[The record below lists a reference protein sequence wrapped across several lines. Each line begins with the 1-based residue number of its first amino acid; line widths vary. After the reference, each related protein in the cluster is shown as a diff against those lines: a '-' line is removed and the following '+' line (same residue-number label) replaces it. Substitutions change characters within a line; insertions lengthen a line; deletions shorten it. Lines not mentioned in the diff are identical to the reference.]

1 MANNN
6 ININITASDN
16 ATPTIQK
23 IEQAVSNLGKKAT
36 ASISITGLDAIDKQ
50 LASLTSKT
58 ASQKLKISTGIDTN
72 ATTELKN
79 WGATAVLAST
89 NATNGFKNFE
99 KQLKETGS
107 NIDNIGSRLRYLSL
121 VMSVA
126 FAGGIVMLQKFI
138 SSAKEAETAEMK
150 LMVAAQTTGETYEKL
165 SSDAQKLVS
174 ATGGM
179 LNLADASETLSNAQ
193 MALGDSEKSYLW
205 ALRMVDTAM
214 VKKQNATDSSAEAV
228 KKASIGLLT
237 YREVMYDSA
246 GAEIRFKEAEKE
258 FAKEFN
264 NGNKN
269 LTERQKRLALYNA
282 TMKQTEQYSGMASLA
297 SSTFSGSLTKMNANV
312 KMMQTNLGNAI
323 TPLFGTLA
331 LAVDSTASK
340 ISNFSREHS
349 GLTMAIIAGAIATTG
364 FVTVVAG
371 AGALVEMLS
380 SSIGSLGKMF
390 TFILNPAIL
399 KIIIQLGILIGV
411 IGGLTY
417 AWLKLTNRW
426 DIWKNKLT
434 VLGQKIKNSIDA
446 FKESAETA
454 DDTAKK
460 LQKSIDNLQTAIND
474 ATADFNQQMSE
485 WVVSHDKNISK
496 LKSQIRD
503 LKNEYSDNIKEI
515 KDDWNDAMDDLT
527 LSHARK
533 TEDLQEQIDEEVS
546 KGIWADQTK
555 IKNLRKELA
564 RENEDYALAQAEKTT
579 TKEDQLLEETKQYD
593 EKLKDY
599 ERQLK
604 EEEALEAKHSAIISK
619 YRIQPYLDEVE
630 KMVQNRNRQLRDQAE
645 QIESIKEMY
654 GSEKNAIGGVSEA
667 LNGLG
672 DLSTEV
678 GELQV
683 RSLREG
689 IEEWWNSLDTIN
701 KVAAGIIGIGT
712 ALLGVAAFVSLGGK
726 VYNAFAGFFLS
737 LGIGNAAVGFSAVA
751 TKVSL
756 LTKAVGILMATIST
770 PVSVVILTAAALTAI
785 GLIASE
791 WNKLKNEMEDAQE
804 SATRAS
810 QMTYEATNKWQQKFE
825 NGEIS
830 YSELQKR
837 LKTLGTNNWSN
848 TGTSSYN
855 PFQASGG
862 PIIENR
868 PYIVGEEGPELFIP
882 NSNGYIASNDK
893 LGGMTITN
901 NISINN
907 PSVRSDADIKSIAQA
922 VKDVISRELS
932 LKKFA

>member
-6 ININITASDN
+6 ININITASDK

-23 IEQAVSNLGKKAT
+23 IEQAVTNLGKKAT
-36 ASISITGLDAIDKQ
+36 ASISITGLDSVNKQ
-50 LASLTSKT
+50 ISALTSKATGSSLKLNT
-58 ASQKLKISTGIDTN
+58 ALSPSALSDLK
-72 ATTELKN
+72 AF
-79 WGATAVLAST
+79 GATAIIATS
-89 NATNGFKNFE
+89 NATNGFKNYE
-99 KQLKETGS
+99 NQLKNVSSG
-107 NIDNIGSRLRYLSL
+107 IDNIGSRLRYLSL

-126 FAGGIVMLQKFI
+126 LAGGIVLIQKFI

-193 MALGDSEKSYLW
+193 MALGDSEKAYLW

-269 LTERQKRLALYNA
+269 LTERQKRLSLYNA

-297 SSTFSGSLTKMNANV
+297 STTFSGSLTKMNANV

-331 LAVDSTASK
+331 VAVDSVSSK

-349 GLTMAIIAGAIATTG
+349 GLTMALIAGTIATTG
-364 FVTVVAG
+364 FVTIVAG

-399 KIIIQLGILIGV
+399 KTIIQLGILVGV

-434 VLGQKIKNSIDA
+434 VLGQRIKNSIDA

-474 ATADFNQQMSE
+474 ATSDFNQQMSE
-485 WVVSHDKNISK
+485 WVVNHDKNISK
-496 LKSQIRD
+496 LKNQIKD

-515 KDDWNDAMDDLT
+515 KDDWNSAMDDLT

-555 IKNLRKELA
+555 IKNLKKELA
-564 RENEDYALAQAEKTT
+564 RENEDYALASEEKIDTKEEQIKKEKT
-579 TKEDQLLEETKQYD
+579 QYE
-593 EKLKDY
+593 EKLEDLEK
-599 ERQLK
+599 ELK
-604 EEEALEAKHSAIISK
+604 AEEELEAKHSALISY
-619 YRIQPYLDEVE
+619 YRTLPYLDEIE
-630 KMVQNRNRQLRDQAE
+630 KITQTRTRQLRDQRE
-645 QIESIKEMY
+645 QLANIKEMY
-654 GSEKNAIGGVSEA
+654 GSEKDAIGGVSDA

-689 IEEWWNSLDTIN
+689 IEEWWNSLDSIN
-701 KVAAGIIGIGT
+701 KVAVSIIGVGT
-712 ALLGVAAFVSLGGK
+712 ALLGVASFVAIGGK
-726 VYNAFAGFFLS
+726 VWNAFAGFFLS
-737 LGIGNAAVGFSAVA
+737 LGIGNAAVGFSAAV

-756 LTKAVGILMATIST
+756 LTKTVGILGVAIST
-770 PVSVVILTAAALTAI
+770 PIAVAISIGAALAALTTLAT
-785 GLIASE
+785 E
-791 WNKLKNEMEDAQE
+791 WYKLKNEMEGAQE
-804 SATRAS
+804 SAIKAS
-810 QMTYEATNKWQQKFE
+810 QLTYEATKKWQSKYE
-825 NGEIS
+825 SGEIG
-830 YSELQKR
+830 YNEYQEK
-837 LKTLGTNNWSN
+837 LKTLGVNNWST
-848 TGTSSYN
+848 TGYSSYS
-855 PFQASGG
+855 PFRASGG
-862 PIIENR
+862 SVIENR
-868 PYIVGEEGPELFIP
+868 PYVVGEKGPELFIP
-882 NSNGYIASNDK
+882 KTNGYIASNDK
-893 LGGMTITN
+893 LGETTINN
-901 NISINN
+901 NITINN
-907 PSVRSDADIKSIAQA
+907 PLVRSDADIKSIANA
-922 VKDVISRELS
+922 VKDVISRETA
-932 LKKFA
+932 LKRFV